1 MLVRVGVACALTA
14 ALVSFGTATNA
25 ATLQLSDLSSD
36 ATPASDLDAV
46 LETSVNGSNL
56 VLTLSNDSNY
66 EITEIYF
73 NFTDNV
79 TSLSEKGNFPSGW
92 SLQLFDQP
100 TDGFGSFDAALV
112 LVGTTSIPSFGSEQF
127 PMKIQGTTPFLDTD
141 FTTEFSNVLGGGTAS
156 WAAAKFENGPGG
168 DFAFGASTPNAST
181 PEPHSMLLFGA
192 GGLIVGLAVRRRL
205 TTGG

>member
-1 MLVRVGVACALTA
+1 MLVRVSIACALSV
-14 ALVSFGTATNA
+14 ALVLLGTVTNA

-112 LVGTTSIPSFGSEQF
+112 GTTSTIPSGGSEQF
-127 PMKIQGTTPFLDTD
+127 PMKIQGTSPFADTD

-192 GGLIVGLAVRRRL
+192 GGLVVGLAIRRRRA
-205 TTGG
+205 TGG

>member
-1 MLVRVGVACALTA
+1 MLVRVSIACALSVA
-14 ALVSFGTATNA
+14 VVSFGTVTNA
-25 ATLQLSDLSSD
+25 ATLDLSDLSSY
-36 ATPASDLDAV
+36 ATPASYLYDV
-46 LETSVNGSNL
+46 LKTTVNGSNL
-56 VLTLSNDSNY
+56 RLTLTNIYTY

-79 TSLSEKGNFPSGW
+79 TSLSETASFPSGW

-100 TDGFGSFDAALV
+100 TDGFGSFDTALI
-112 LVGTTSIPSFGSEQF
+112 GATSIPPLGGSQEF
-127 PMKIQGTTPFLDTD
+127 RMRIQGTSPFADTD

-168 DFAFGASTPNAST
+168 DFAFGASTAA

-192 GGLIVGLAVRRRL
+192 GGLLVGLAIRRRL
-205 TTGG
+205 ATGG

>member
-1 MLVRVGVACALTA
+1 MLVRVGVACVLTA
-14 ALVSFGTATNA
+14 ALVSFGTVTNA

-36 ATPASDLDAV
+36 ATPASELTAL
-46 LETSVNGSNL
+46 LETVVNGSNL
-56 VLTLSNDSNY
+56 RLTLTNQSNY

-79 TSLSEKGNFPSGW
+79 TSLSKKPGGNFPSGW

-112 LVGTTSIPSFGSEQF
+112 GTTSIPVGGQEFR
-127 PMKIQGTTPFLDTD
+127 MKIQGTGPFADTD

-192 GGLIVGLAVRRRL
+192 GGLLVGLAIRRRL
-205 TTGG
+205 ATGG